1 MSANN
6 KVEHDDAEG
15 LGEGPTPQGLPEP
28 EVPGPEAERTPQ
40 TPAEAS
46 SEGELE
52 RARAE
57 VAELLDKFL
66 RAKAETENIRRR
78 AEIDVANAHKYGIER
93 FVSELLPVRDSLELA
108 RTVDIEQENH
118 VALQKMHEGL
128 DLTLKLMEEVFSKFG
143 LVVIDPKGEK
153 FDPERHQAMTVVPSE
168 TVAAGHV
175 VQVMQKGYM
184 LYDRL
189 LRPALVTVAS
199 APEAPRKGDL
209 T

>member
-6 KVEHDDAEG
+6 KVEDDKAEG
-15 LGEGPTPQGLPEP
+15 STPEASPGAEAAHPEDLATQDTSPEP
-28 EVPGPEAERTPQ
+28 SG
-40 TPAEAS
+40 
-46 SEGELE
+46 SEELE
-52 RARAE
+52 QARAQA
-57 VAELLDKFL
+57 AEHLDKFL

-78 AEIDVANAHKYGIER
+78 AEIDVASARKYGIER

-108 RTVDIEQENH
+108 RTVDIEQEN
-118 VALQKMHEGL
+118 ALALKKMHEGL
-128 DLTLKLMEEVFSKFG
+128 DLTLKLMEEVFKKFG
-143 LVVIDPKGEK
+143 LVVIDPTGEK
-153 FDPERHQAMTVVPSE
+153 FDPQRHQAMMVVPSE

-184 LYDRL
+184 LYERL

-199 APEAPRKGDL
+199 APGEPEKAGP